1 MPKYDQQ
8 EYLQMDKFP
17 FGNSPTD
24 NIVERKY
31 LQFLKN
37 LLVWVFLFVCFFILS
52 AALTG
57 INNGMYIK
65 MNLLT

>member
-1 MPKYDQQ
+1 
-8 EYLQMDKFP
+8 MDKFP

-31 LQFLKN
+31 LQVLKSLKN
-37 LLVWVFLFVCFFILS
+37 VLVWDFLFICFFILS